1 MIWAVVLAAGESRRM
16 GTQKLLLPYGGTTV
30 VEAVVRAALDS
41 EADRAIVVLGADREK
56 VRRALDSYPL
66 TFAVNRGYRRGMLSS
81 VQAAFR
87 ALPAEAEAAV
97 VMLGDQPAV
106 ASRTVDELVRAY
118 REGGRGIYLPVYGGR
133 HGHPILVDAGYR
145 TGILGLDP
153 AVGLRQLLQIHRE
166 DVVAVKVSESAA
178 PEDMDS
184 PEDYEKL
191 VSRRR

>member
-16 GTQKLLLPYGGTTV
+16 GTQKLLLSYGGTTV

-41 EADRAIVVLGADREK
+41 EADRTLVVLGADREK
-56 VRRALDSYPL
+56 VRRALESYPL
-66 TFAVNRGYRRGMLSS
+66 TFAVNRSYRRGMLSS

-106 ASRTVDELVRAY
+106 ASRTVDELVLAY
-118 REGGRGIYLPVYGGR
+118 RGGGRGIYLPVYGER
-133 HGHPILVDAGYR
+133 PGHPLLVDTGYR
-145 TGILGLDP
+145 SEVLGLDP
-153 AVGLRQLLQIHRE
+153 AVGLRQLLQTHQK
-166 DVVAVKVSESAA
+166 DVVPVRVSEGEA
-178 PEDMDS
+178 PEDMDN